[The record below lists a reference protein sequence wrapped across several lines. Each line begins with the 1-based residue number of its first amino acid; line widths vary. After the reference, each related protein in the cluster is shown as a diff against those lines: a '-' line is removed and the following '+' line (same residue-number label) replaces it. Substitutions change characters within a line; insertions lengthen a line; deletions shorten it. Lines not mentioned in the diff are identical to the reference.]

1 MRILVATVIALSG
14 LGIQP
19 GLAQSPAELLE
30 NSAALGTL
38 VGQAVQCG
46 VDPAQVR
53 QYVSRT
59 VPTEMPETADPVLN
73 AQMNQAFE
81 QAMRSAVAPDQG
93 CDPVVQRMQAPQ

>member
-1 MRILVATVIALSG
+1 MRILVAFAIAALSG

-19 GLAQSPAELLE
+19 GLAQSASPAKLLE

-59 VPTEMPETADPVLN
+59 VPTQMPET
-73 AQMNQAFE
+73 
-81 QAMRSAVAPDQG
+81 G
-93 CDPVVQRMQAPQ
+93 CGTGSRL